1 MRIAHGIGIVVLLAL
16 MGWVL
21 LAKLPDPRDAPTGP
35 SETRVE
41 IAPAGGIVRTE
52 APLPAPAPPMI
63 PPGEGALLRV
73 IARDPYGVL
82 HTPHRIWVRQEPRNT
97 EPDWIR
103 DGDVLLTRLE
113 VGSPPPDHLFLFM
126 ERPDHP
132 LARASCTPSTQD
144 SMEGYE
150 AELDL
155 ESGVAVVRVTVRGA
169 SQLPSG
175 VWTADVRPPIWRA
188 PLEFRASEE
197 DPVTIIAPA
206 GGIMDISFGTR
217 PRSTRYSSLQLQAG
231 RITHCIELPADATG
245 G

>member
-1 MRIAHGIGIVVLLAL
+1 MRIAHGIGIVALLAL
-16 MGWVL
+16 MAWVL

-132 LARASCTPSTQD
+132 LARASCTPSTQA

-175 VWTADVRPPIWRA
+175 VWTADVRPPFWRT
-188 PLEFRASEE
+188 PLEVQAREG
-197 DPVTIIAPA
+197 DPVTILAPA
-206 GGIMDISFGTR
+206 GGVMEFRLG
-217 PRSTRYSSLQLQAG
+217 PRSSSVHHSTLQLQAG
-231 RITHCIELPADATG
+231 RIEHFIEVPDEALG
-245 G
+245 R